1 MHWSETLIRSIHH
14 AKVLESP
21 CRISVYK
28 KTQAILG
35 RKALEKIAPDHTDR
49 ISFHIVPEH
58 DRPVHFIGMITILN
72 QP

>member
-1 MHWSETLIRSIHH
+1 MHWSEVLIRSIHH
-14 AKVLESP
+14 AKVLEGL

-28 KTQAILG
+28 EAQAVLG
-35 RKALEKIAPDHTDR
+35 RMALDKIAPDHANR
-49 ISFHIVPEH
+49 ISFHVVPEQ